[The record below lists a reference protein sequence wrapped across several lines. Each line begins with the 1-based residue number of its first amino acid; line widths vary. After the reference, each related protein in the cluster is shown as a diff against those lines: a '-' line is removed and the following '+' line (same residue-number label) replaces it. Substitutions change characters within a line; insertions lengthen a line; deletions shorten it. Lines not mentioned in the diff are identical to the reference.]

1 MVIEVDRFV
10 SDADTTISR
19 ITVDGEFICFGLEDE
34 YRETKLSKETR
45 IPAGTYKIK
54 LRKTGTHHAKYS
66 LRFADIHKGMLH
78 IQNVPNFTGILIHC
92 GNTAEDTEGCLLVG
106 SQAITEPGDMK
117 IINSTAAYRRLYSLV
132 VDAAEA
138 GDLTIKFLD
147 NDLNKQGDGINTNTG
162 SDFILP
168 SSGKKLTKKQTD
180 ELFDQNAEERDKMA
194 IGAGALIGALLDAL
208 EQNAET
214 YIRLKDA
221 VPKGHKC
228 GYILVQG
235 RQDIIKPLAKAL
247 GFKNVTDSVLEV
259 YNA

>member
-10 SDADTTISR
+10 SDADTTISQ
-19 ITVDGEFICFGLEDE
+19 ITVDGEFVCFGLEDE

-45 IPAGTYKIK
+45 IPAGTYQIK
-54 LRKTGTHHAKYS
+54 LRKVGTHHKKYS
-66 LRFADIHKGMLH
+66 VRFADIHKGMLH
-78 IQNVPNFTGILIHC
+78 IQNVPKFTGILIHC
-92 GNTAEDTEGCLLVG
+92 GNTDEDTAGCLLVG

-117 IINSTAAYRRLYSLV
+117 IINSTAAYRRLYSIV
-132 VDAAEA
+132 VNAAEA
-138 GDLTIKFLD
+138 GNLTITFLD
-147 NDLNKQGDGINTNTG
+147 NDLHKSGDEMTAN
-162 SDFILP
+162 SDFKLP
-168 SSGKKLTKKQTD
+168 PAGKKLTKKQTD

-194 IGAGALIGALLDAL
+194 IGAGALVGALLDAL

-214 YIRLKDA
+214 YIRLEDA

-228 GYILVQG
+228 EYILVQG

-247 GFKNVTDSVLEV
+247 GFKNVTHSVLEV